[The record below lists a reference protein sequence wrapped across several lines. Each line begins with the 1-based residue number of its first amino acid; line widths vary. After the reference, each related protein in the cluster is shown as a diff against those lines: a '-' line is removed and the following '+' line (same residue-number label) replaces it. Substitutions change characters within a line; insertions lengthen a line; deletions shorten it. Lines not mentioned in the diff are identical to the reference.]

1 MPGVIFDMDGVLVA
15 SGPAHAA
22 SWKMVA
28 AEHGLSI
35 SDAEFQRTFG
45 RQSADIIR
53 LLWGRAVD
61 DEQVR
66 AIDDRKEAIYRDLV
80 SGMVPLTVGV
90 RETLTGLRDAGMTLS
105 VATSGPLENV
115 DLVLDEGR
123 LRPFFST
130 IVTRADIQRGKPA
143 PDCFLLAAERSGLK
157 PGECVVVEDAPVGV
171 EAAVAAGIACIAF
184 VSSNTPASL
193 REAGAA
199 RVVERM
205 SEITPML
212 ARELIAEPAPASPA
226 RSSRR

>member
-35 SDAEFQRTFG
+35 SDEEFTRTFG

-53 LLWGRAVD
+53 LLWTRDVT

-66 AIDDRKEAIYRDLV
+66 AIDNRKEAIYRDLIH
-80 SGMVPLTVGV
+80 GMVPLTIGV
-90 RETLTGLRDAGMTLS
+90 RETLQHLHSAGMTLS

-115 DLVLDEGR
+115 EVVVSEGR
-123 LRPFFST
+123 LAPFFAT
-130 IVTRADIQRGKPA
+130 IVTRVDIARGKPE
-143 PDCFLLAAERSGLK
+143 PDCFLLAAERCGLS
-157 PGECVVVEDAPVGV
+157 PRECVVVEDAPVGV
-171 EAAVAAGIACIAF
+171 QAAVAAGMACIAF
-184 VSSNTPASL
+184 VSSNTPESL
-193 REAGAA
+193 WEAGAT

-205 SEITPML
+205 SEITPGL
-212 ARELIAEPAPASPA
+212 VSELLETTARP
-226 RSSRR
+226 